1 MRSYSLSYTFEQI
14 EEEFK
19 TSAET
24 PTLLNK
30 SIRYDM
36 SRPHTHHSFRNDN
49 HRLTSHKL
57 VLTAK
62 TEARKLR
69 EKRAREKLAVENQM
83 RNEIKVRL
91 LRLFQME
98 SAAIIIQKHIRGFL
112 VRKTY
117 DKIYVET
124 GMMKINKSIDDLRV
138 LSLRCYYNSG
148 GAASEVMNI

>member
-36 SRPHTHHSFRNDN
+36 SRPHTHHSFRNDD

-62 TEARKLR
+62 SEGRKLR
-69 EKRAREKLAVENQM
+69 EKRARERLEIEIQM
-83 RNEIKVRL
+83 RNEIKLRL
-91 LRLFQME
+91 LKLFQIE
-98 SAAIIIQKHIRGFL
+98 RAAIIIQKHIRGFL

-124 GMMKINKSIDDLRV
+124 RMMKINKSIDDLRV

-148 GAASEVMNI
+148 GAAFDVINI

>member
-30 SIRYDM
+30 SLCYDI

-62 TEARKLR
+62 SEARKLR
-69 EKRAREKLAVENQM
+69 EKRAREKLTIENQR
-83 RNEIKVRL
+83 RNEIKLRL

-98 SAAIIIQKHIRGFL
+98 RAAIIIQKHIRGFL

-117 DKIYVET
+117 DKVYVKIR
-124 GMMKINKSIDDLRV
+124 MMKINNSIDDLRV
-138 LSLRCYYNSG
+138 LSLNCYYSSG
-148 GAASEVMNI
+148 GAASDVMNI